1 MYLNDGDLN
10 RDKIAEF
17 KSAKNL
23 LNYLV
28 SSRNMVA
35 DIIINNQKKIASSIA
50 TFSVDSGYVVA
61 SVDIRI
67 AFDKL
72 VDFNAIEINV
82 HPANEPNSVYV
93 SSYTDGFSE
102 AIPANDVDADLYFK
116 AGSLYPYN
124 NLKFAIAES
133 KFNST
138 RTQTMQTISYD
149 KLPSVVDTDD
159 PDDSDTNTGITVEP
173 TTVQVT
179 ISTSAVLGSS
189 EGGSEIT
196 SAVYKYDASSNTWQP
211 NEWDSSLECNVNGAN
226 FIRVGVYNPMK
237 KVSVAPA
244 DGVANI
250 EVTSAA
256 DDDAT
261 NNIIT
266 ETGAVAV
273 YQINF
278 IPTDHTTLIIDV
290 QDVTE
295 EP

>member
-124 NLKFAIAES
+124 N
-133 KFNST
+133 
-138 RTQTMQTISYD
+138 
-149 KLPSVVDTDD
+149 
-159 PDDSDTNTGITVEP
+159 
-173 TTVQVT
+173 
-179 ISTSAVLGSS
+179 
-189 EGGSEIT
+189 
-196 SAVYKYDASSNTWQP
+196 
-211 NEWDSSLECNVNGAN
+211 
-226 FIRVGVYNPMK
+226 
-237 KVSVAPA
+237 
-244 DGVANI
+244 
-250 EVTSAA
+250 
-256 DDDAT
+256 
-261 NNIIT
+261 
-266 ETGAVAV
+266 
-273 YQINF
+273 
-278 IPTDHTTLIIDV
+278 
-290 QDVTE
+290 
-295 EP
+295 